1 MALFPD
7 YPELGTAPCVPDRV
21 ILPGEEA
28 VTLFGATF
36 GILRTPGHTVDH
48 ICVRTPDDVLYV
60 ADAMMTGRTLHYA
73 KFPYALSMETYLDS
87 MVKLREA
94 KAACYVVAHKGI
106 YEDIRPFIDLE
117 LQFLRQRME
126 ELAGPAGGPHH
137 PQAAHRGHLQ
147 KIPGGHPEPPDP
159 GLFRARQRGL
169 PPLPGGPGPGGAP
182 GGEGEPGL
190 PPRPAP
196 RPGGGGDAAPRG
208 GSGKVSGAEAPVVY
222 GPYRP
227 CLLDRP
233 RGAAPRGGVPA
244 GGLHFSCEKWRKEH
258 QGLCPWTPVFKA
270 ARCSLAPSFGIAAQ
284 RDGSGF

>member
-1 MALFPD
+1 MKLTQVRGNTWVLESWELIPLYKLDDHRCVLLDTGTVEQREDLEDTLDEAGLTPVAILGSHTHIDHMGSHAYFQKTRGTQVVMSLGEAGQISSPLGLQLQYNNFPMALFPD

-28 VTLFGATF
+28 VTLFGASF

-126 ELAGPAGGPHH
+126 ELADLMTGPTA
-137 PQAAHRGHLQ
+137 
-147 KIPGGHPEPPDP
+147 PEY
-159 GLFRARQRGL
+159 
-169 PPLPGGPGPGGAP
+169 
-182 GGEGEPGL
+182 
-190 PPRPAP
+190 
-196 RPGGGGDAAPRG
+196 
-208 GSGKVSGAEAPVVY
+208 V
-222 GPYRP
+222 
-227 CLLDRP
+227 
-233 RGAAPRGGVPA
+233 
-244 GGLHFSCEKWRKEH
+244 
-258 QGLCPWTPVFKA
+258 
-270 ARCSLAPSFGIAAQ
+270 I
-284 RDGSGF
+284 